1 MFDIEQLNQTETS
14 EESDISTMGIIVSDL
29 AE

>member
-14 EESDISTMGIIVSDL
+14 EKSDVSTMGIIVSDL

>member
-14 EESDISTMGIIVSDL
+14 EKSDVLTMGIIVSDL